1 MGKSGK
7 TLLATVMSLA
17 LASSAATAHEA
28 PRLVEYLSS
37 PEWTVESLSAD
48 QSATL
53 ESIRSDPAAAGVR
66 IGQSFPGA
74 VRNARA
80 LSLEVP
86 APPDGATA
94 TTVSLHDLDIELRSE
109 EDYSLYARDESSGW
123 EVSLAVLGPDVLG
136 TIRRDAEVYKVHPL
150 GGGLAAVYRYDSG
163 RSGAAAEREV
173 GILEAQRG
181 DAASLEGPALPPG
194 SATKRTDA
202 MPVIDVLV
210 AYTRR
215 ARVEAGNVS
224 ALIRHAIDQFNRV
237 LANSMV
243 QARARLIHSYQTE
256 YTEDD
261 DINVDMNRLLSTD
274 DAHLDRIHAVR
285 DRHGADV
292 VVLIRG
298 YHPSWC
304 WYAYGPHGDR
314 YAASVVN
321 QSCAGD
327 YGLARAF
334 GWNLG
339 AYRNPE
345 ASSNHRFP
353 YGHALCHDPGNWR
366 TLMSNNSNGS
376 CPVVQPYLSNPDVS
390 FMGTPTGDPETRNNA
405 RVISE
410 TAPVVAGY
418 RQAPAT
424 THSVALVPSTDS
436 ENRQGFVRVINR
448 SGRAGTV
455 RIHAIDDEGRRSG
468 PVRLSLGAKHTAH
481 FNSMDLEDGNPS
493 KGLSG
498 GVGDGAGSWRLE
510 LETELDIEVLAY
522 IRTSDGFLTS
532 IHQVAAQA
540 NDGSTIFH
548 VPIFNPG
555 NNMDQRSLLR
565 LINLGRSPSWVVIS
579 GKDDR
584 GARGEARLRFTLPAG
599 SARLLSAREMEQG
612 AEGIDGR
619 FGAGSGKWQLSISAG
634 QPIQVMS
641 LLLSPAGYLTNL
653 SR

>member
-1 MGKSGK
+1 MYTSGK
-7 TLLATVMSLA
+7 ALLAMVVLLA
-17 LASSAATAHEA
+17 LVSSAATAHEA

-37 PEWTVESLSAD
+37 PGWTAESLSAD

-53 ESIRSDPAAAGVR
+53 ESIRSDPAAVEVR

-86 APPDGATA
+86 ASPDGGAATM
-94 TTVSLHDLDIELRSE
+94 VSLHDLDVELRSE

-136 TIRRDAEVYKVHPL
+136 TLRRDAEVYKVHPL
-150 GGGLAAVYRYDSG
+150 GGGLAAVYRYES
-163 RSGAAAEREV
+163 RLAEVESERDVEPV
-173 GILEAQRG
+173 KAPWGTVALSADTDRLPGSPTESG
-181 DAASLEGPALPPG
+181 DAV
-194 SATKRTDA
+194 
-202 MPVIDVLV
+202 PVIDVLI

-224 ALIRHAIDQFNRV
+224 ALIRHAVDQFNRV
-237 LANSMV
+237 LDNSRV
-243 QARARLIHSYQTE
+243 RARARLIHSYQTE
-256 YTEDD
+256 YVEGDD
-261 DINVDMNRLLSTD
+261 MGIDADRLVSAD
-274 DAHLDRIHAVR
+274 DGHLDRIHAVR

-292 VVLIRG
+292 LVLIRG
-298 YHPSWC
+298 YHPWC
-304 WYAYGPHGDR
+304 WYAYGPYGDR
-314 YAASVVN
+314 YAVSVVS
-321 QSCAGD
+321 QSCAGN
-327 YGLARAF
+327 YGLAQAF

-339 AYRNPE
+339 AYRDPE
-345 ASSNHRFP
+345 SSTNRRFP

-366 TLMSNNSNGS
+366 TLMSRSPNES
-376 CPVVQPYLSNPDVS
+376 CPVFQPYFSNPDVS
-390 FMGTPTGDPETRNNA
+390 FMGTPTGDSDTRNNA
-405 RVISE
+405 RVINE

-418 RQAPAT
+418 RRAPAA
-424 THSVALVPSTDS
+424 THSVPLVPSTDS
-436 ENRQGFVRVINR
+436 ASRQGFVRVVNR

-455 RIHAIDDEGRRSG
+455 HIHAIDDEGRRFG
-468 PVRLSLGAKHTAH
+468 PVQLSLGAKHTAH
-481 FNSMDLEDGNPS
+481 FNSLDLEDGNTS

-498 GVGDGAGSWRLE
+498 GVGNGTGSWRLE
-510 LETELDIEVLAY
+510 LESALDIEVLAY

-540 NDGSTIFH
+540 NDGSTTFH

-555 NNMDQRSLLR
+555 SNVDQRSLLR
-565 LINLGRSPSWVVIS
+565 LINLGQSPSWVVIS

-599 SARLLSAREMEQG
+599 AARLLSARELERG
-612 AEGIDGR
+612 ADGIDGR
-619 FGAGSGKWQLSISAG
+619 FGSGSGKWQLSISAG

-641 LLLSPAGYLTNL
+641 LLLSPTGNLTNL